1 MEIKTDELISE
12 QQYLESFIQNNNDK
26 NLTEEEFNLFRIYN
40 FIKINLKDNI
50 ESNKTYII
58 PNSKILG
65 KELIELSFKVSLFSG
80 IIYYNNNQYI
90 FSPEA
95 RIINIHHKNE
105 TLTKFIYNSFQL
117 QNILDNLEITSF
129 FVELDRNSNVSIN
142 EANDAFLDK
151 SIVDIYSD
159 DRPRI
164 LSKKNFQ
171 NRFKENIM
179 EIKDISFNSYIY
191 FENDS
196 NKKFIFSKIYDDY
209 SNKIINFVISQR
221 KILFFLGQRRNSKSV
236 FFNLLPMAIS
246 PNVRSLYLDIKTIG
260 KLADIKTIK
269 RLLYYEMLNLAANEN
284 EVQQIYNMKIFKDI
298 KFSKA
303 LILVKEIIS
312 KLLIGYNNTFS
323 SKYILVIIDNLY
335 LQEKD
340 ELILN
345 DIIELI
351 KNNNKFKLVISG
363 EGMFFVNK
371 IKQAFLYKFLG
382 DTPEDLLFFIF
393 DNNLCNVIENNIDE
407 EINYLNK
414 YKIQELIHIISLDDK
429 EIDNPQI
436 ILNSLNY
443 FRDIPFYFNIYFNIN
458 SYTIQFKIENK
469 TFRDALNKVV
479 DYHIKKTELESI
491 MSRNYFPRNIYG
503 ISEELLIILLLKYNK
518 FNIKNLFFEFIIIV
532 KEVNNIK
539 YGIKGKFIKKLDYF
553 QNVLILQEKY
563 NGENY
568 DFLIIQSLAKYRFLI
583 FVQVGVDKN
592 FKEIK
597 GHYNNLKINEKS
609 YIVNLENYFDC
620 KIDDIY
626 LLYIFDEDTQKEKG
640 PNASSGSKI
649 CQRHNINFLIYSFN
663 DRALKSFNNDKY
675 NSINGGYYNPDFTLK
690 DITI

>member
-1 MEIKTDELISE
+1 MEIKTDELIPE

-284 EVQQIYNMKIFKDI
+284 EMKF
-298 KFSKA
+298 
-303 LILVKEIIS
+303 
-312 KLLIGYNNTFS
+312 N
-323 SKYILVIIDNLY
+323 KYII
-335 LQEKD
+335 
-340 ELILN
+340 
-345 DIIELI
+345 
-351 KNNNKFKLVISG
+351 
-363 EGMFFVNK
+363 
-371 IKQAFLYKFLG
+371 
-382 DTPEDLLFFIF
+382 
-393 DNNLCNVIENNIDE
+393 
-407 EINYLNK
+407 
-414 YKIQELIHIISLDDK
+414 
-429 EIDNPQI
+429 
-436 ILNSLNY
+436 
-443 FRDIPFYFNIYFNIN
+443 
-458 SYTIQFKIENK
+458 
-469 TFRDALNKVV
+469 
-479 DYHIKKTELESI
+479 
-491 MSRNYFPRNIYG
+491 
-503 ISEELLIILLLKYNK
+503 
-518 FNIKNLFFEFIIIV
+518 
-532 KEVNNIK
+532 
-539 YGIKGKFIKKLDYF
+539 
-553 QNVLILQEKY
+553 
-563 NGENY
+563 
-568 DFLIIQSLAKYRFLI
+568 
-583 FVQVGVDKN
+583 
-592 FKEIK
+592 
-597 GHYNNLKINEKS
+597 
-609 YIVNLENYFDC
+609 
-620 KIDDIY
+620 
-626 LLYIFDEDTQKEKG
+626 
-640 PNASSGSKI
+640 
-649 CQRHNINFLIYSFN
+649 
-663 DRALKSFNNDKY
+663 
-675 NSINGGYYNPDFTLK
+675 
-690 DITI
+690 